1 MTPSSIVFL
10 VDVDNTLLDN
20 DHIQQDLRE
29 HLSQHVGPDCQRKY
43 WETLEELRSRD
54 VNVIGEPFDVAVIGQ
69 RVAFI
74 TDNSGNIIEIT
85 EPGTGS

>member
-1 MTPSSIVFL
+1 MQPTPVSDL
-10 VDVDNTLLDN
+10 EATLD
-20 DHIQQDLRE
+20 Q
-29 HLSQHVGPDCQRKY
+29 
-43 WETLEELRSRD
+43 LRSRD

-74 TDNSGNIIEIT
+74 TDNSGNVIEIT